1 MEELSTDQLLK
12 KQEVSSETLL
22 PKAPEVQS
30 DALVL
35 RTDQDYFD
43 AYFYIGRLYQEKR
56 HVLGLLQKA
65 GHDTEI
71 TGPIQKN
78 IFLLNGGIKKAEGS
92 FWDTVEKAQKEGAK
106 FVFEGIASRFQ
117 LKIFEKRVLLFFY
130 YLEYHDIRKNVC
142 MEDDLL
148 LLFDLENSVI
158 SRMAHFKYFIPCAAL
173 FENALLYH
181 GERKSYKS
189 ARMEISLSNTALV
202 ILSEGLNGEKPVIES
217 PKKELSS
224 DFDSV
229 GYVKEPEYT
238 MDDVLLKDDIK
249 DKVKLFLDAFRDNKL
264 EAMGIKERIK
274 KGLGTVFLFYG
285 PPGTGKS
292 MLAEAIAKY
301 VNKKMLMVEYPKIM
315 ERWVGATDKNI
326 SNIFKVAGK
335 DDLVVVLDEA
345 DTLFYNRAFAF
356 EEHDIRFVNEML
368 QELERFNGMI
378 ILTTNMTELLDQ
390 ALERR
395 ISLKVK
401 FENPTK
407 EARLKI
413 WQSHIPKQLKLSED
427 ADFNYLADKYDF
439 AGGNIKNAV
448 LNALRKMVSRNGD
461 TLLMQYLIFGA
472 DMEKDGM
479 YSALHKEPMGF
490 IAN

>member
-1 MEELSTDQLLK
+1 MEELTVGEALK
-12 KQEVSSETLL
+12 KQEAISEILLPKGCHSETLIL
-22 PKAPEVQS
+22 KN
-30 DALVL
+30 
-35 RTDQDYFD
+35 DQDYFD
-43 AYFYIGRLYQEKR
+43 DYFYIGRLYQEKR
-56 HVLGLLQKA
+56 HVLGLTQKDGEDA
-65 GHDTEI
+65 GI
-71 TGPIQKN
+71 IVPIQKN
-78 IFLLNGGIKKAEGS
+78 IPSLNEAIKKAEGS
-92 FWDTVEKAQKEGAK
+92 FWDSVEKAKKEGGK
-106 FVFEGIASRFQ
+106 FVFEEIASRFQ
-117 LKIFEKRVLLFFY
+117 LQPFEKRVLLFFF
-130 YLEYHDIRKNVC
+130 YLECHDIRRNVC

-148 LLFDLENSVI
+148 LLFDLENSVF
-158 SRMAHFKYFIPCAAL
+158 SRMIHFKYFSPNAAL
-173 FENALLYH
+173 FENSLLYRDA
-181 GERKSYKS
+181 RKDFES
-189 ARMEISLSNTALV
+189 ARMEICLSSKALM
-202 ILSEGLNGEKPVIES
+202 ILTEGLNGEKVEPRKS
-217 PKKELSS
+217 GFSS
-224 DFDSV
+224 DFDSI

-264 EAMGIKERIK
+264 EAIGIKERIK

-326 SNIFKVAGK
+326 SNIFKAAKK
-335 DDLVVVLDEA
+335 DDFVVVLDEA

-356 EEHDIRFVNEML
+356 QEHDIRFVNEML
-368 QELERFNGMI
+368 QELERFDGMI
-378 ILTTNMTELLDQ
+378 ILTTNMDALLDQ

-395 ISLKVK
+395 VSLKIK
-401 FENPTK
+401 FENPNK
-407 EARLKI
+407 EARFKI
-413 WQSHIPKQLKLSED
+413 WQSHLPKQLKVSED
-427 ADFNYLADKYDF
+427 VDFAYLSNKYDF

-461 TLLMQYLIFGA
+461 TLLMQDLLFGA

-479 YSALHKEPMGF
+479 YSTLHKEPMGF

>member
-1 MEELSTDQLLK
+1 MEELTVDKSLK
-12 KQEVSSETLL
+12 KQDASSEILLPEVSEGHSE
-22 PKAPEVQS
+22 
-30 DALVL
+30 ALVL
-35 RTDQDYFD
+35 KTDQDYFD

-56 HVLGLLQKA
+56 HVLGLTQKDGEDA
-65 GHDTEI
+65 GI
-71 TGPIQKN
+71 IVPVQKN
-78 IFLLNGGIKKAEGS
+78 ISSLNEAIKKAEGS
-92 FWDTVEKAQKEGAK
+92 FWDSVEKAQKDGVK
-106 FVFEGIASRFQ
+106 FAFEEIAARFQ
-117 LKIFEKRVLLFFY
+117 LKFFEKRVLLFFY
-130 YLEYHDIRKNVC
+130 YLEYHDIKKNVC

-148 LLFDLENSVI
+148 ILFDLENSVV
-158 SRMAHFKYFIPCAAL
+158 SRMTHFKYFIPHAAL
-173 FENALLYH
+173 FENSLLCH
-181 GERKSYKS
+181 DNRKSYES
-189 ARMEISLSNTALV
+189 ARMEISLSNKALT
-202 ILSEGLNGEKPVIES
+202 ILSEGLNGENLGFDDQ
-217 PKKELSS
+217 KKDSSS

-292 MLAEAIAKY
+292 MLADAIAKY

-326 SNIFKVAGK
+326 SNIFKVAKK
-335 DDLVVVLDEA
+335 DDFVVVLDEA

-356 EEHDIRFVNEML
+356 QEHDIRFVNEML
-368 QELERFNGMI
+368 QELERFDGMI
-378 ILTTNMTELLDQ
+378 ILTTNMTEILDH

-395 ISLKVK
+395 VSLKIK
-401 FENPTK
+401 FEAPTK
-407 EARLKI
+407 EARFKI
-413 WQSHIPKQLKLSED
+413 WQSHLPRQLKVSED
-427 ADFNYLADKYDF
+427 VDFAYLSNKYDF

-461 TLLMQYLIFGA
+461 NLLMQDLIFGA